1 MKNLTLKNIIAET
14 GGTYYGDKT
23 LLEREVGGITTDSR
37 AASEG
42 CLFAAIV
49 GERVDGHDYVA
60 QTFEKGALCALCEK
74 KIESDG
80 NIIVV
85 DSTLAALQKIAA
97 FYRRQFSIP
106 FIGITGS
113 VGKTTAKEMIA
124 CVLSQRFNVHK
135 TAGNFNNELG
145 VPLTLFGLRE
155 EHTAAVIEMGISDF
169 GEMRRLTKMAAPDCA
184 VFTLIG
190 CAHLEF
196 LGDRPGVLRAKGE
209 IVESMPSDGI
219 IVANGDDDLL
229 AVHDF
234 GLRKVTFGKCEMCDV
249 RAENVAASANGTKC
263 DIVIGNRRI
272 ACEIPVFGE
281 HIVYAALM
289 AAAVGSQY
297 GLSDEEIANGI
308 SLYEPVGSR
317 GRVIEEGGIRIID
330 DCYNANPTS
339 VASAISS
346 LAGLEGRKIAI
357 LGDML
362 ELGEDSDKMHFQ
374 TGALALEK
382 GIDLVVATGDMSR
395 KTALGAHG
403 IHYETK
409 EELIAALPEI
419 ICKGDSI
426 LVKASNSCRFG
437 EIVTALTQ
445 LDTNRK
451 S

>member
-1 MKNLTLKNIIAET
+1 MMKNLTLKNIIAET
-14 GGTYYGDKT
+14 GGRYFGDEAA
-23 LLEREVGGITTDSR
+23 LELEVGSITTDSR
-37 AASEG
+37 AAAEG

-49 GERVDGHDYVA
+49 GERVDGHNYVA
-60 QTFEKGALCALCEK
+60 QTFEKGALCALCERK
-74 KIESDG
+74 VEAQG
-80 NIIVV
+80 NVIVV
-85 DSTLAALQKIAA
+85 ESTLAALQKIAA
-97 FYRRQFSIP
+97 FYRRQFDIP
-106 FIGITGS
+106 FVGITGS

-196 LGDRPGVLRAKGE
+196 LGDREGVLRAKGE
-209 IVESMPSDGI
+209 ITEGMSKCGK

-229 AVHDF
+229 SVHNF
-234 GLRKVTFGKCEMCDV
+234 GLEKITFGKGANCDV
-249 RAENVAASANGTKC
+249 RAENVVASADGTKC
-263 DIVIGNRRI
+263 DIIIGDRRI
-272 ACEIPVFGE
+272 ACQIPVFGE

-289 AAAVGSQY
+289 AAAVGAQY
-297 GLSDEEIANGI
+297 GLSDSEIAKGI
-308 SLYEPVGSR
+308 LCYEPVGSR

-362 ELGEDSDKMHFQ
+362 ELGEDSDKMHRQ
-374 TGALALEK
+374 TGEAALEK
-382 GIDLVVATGDMSR
+382 GIDIVLTTGEMSLH
-395 KTALGAHG
+395 TAQGANGRHFNS
-403 IHYETK
+403 K

-419 ICKGDSI
+419 IREGDSI

-437 EIVTALTQ
+437 EIVEALTK
-445 LDTNRK
+445 LNK
-451 S
+451 